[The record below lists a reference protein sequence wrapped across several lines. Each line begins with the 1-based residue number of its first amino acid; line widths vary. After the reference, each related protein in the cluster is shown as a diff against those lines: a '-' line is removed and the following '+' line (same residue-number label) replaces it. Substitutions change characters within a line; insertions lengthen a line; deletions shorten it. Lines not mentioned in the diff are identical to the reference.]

1 MSATLEYCFDFI
13 SPYTY
18 LAATQIEDLAKRTGA
33 KLVYRP
39 VFLGG
44 IFKETGNQ
52 APLNIPKKAAYL
64 PGDVQAWASHYGV
77 PLTFP
82 ASFPFNTVRAMRG
95 AIVAEREGKLPD
107 YTKAGFKSAWVE
119 GKDLSDLEV
128 LAEVATIAGLD
139 REKFLAAIEEP
150 GIKEALKER
159 TAEAVERGAFG
170 LPTFFVGGEMFWGN
184 DRLILV
190 EELLKKSE

>member
-1 MSATLEYCFDFI
+1 MGATLEFCFDFI

-18 LAATQIEDLAKRTGA
+18 LAATQVEALAKRTGA

-39 VFLGG
+39 VLLGG

-52 APLNIPKKAAYL
+52 PPLNIPKKAGYL
-64 PGDVQAWASHYGV
+64 PKDVQDWATHYGV
-77 PLTFP
+77 TVTFP
-82 ASFPFNTVRAMRG
+82 AAFPFNTVRAMRG
-95 AIVAEREGKLPD
+95 ALVAEREGKLAE
-107 YTKAGFKSAWVE
+107 YAQAGFKAAWGE
-119 GKDLSDLEV
+119 GKDVSDPAV
-128 LAEVATIAGLD
+128 LGAVAEAAGLD

-150 GIKEALKER
+150 EIKEALKAR

-170 LPTFFVGGEMFWGN
+170 LPTFFIDGEMFWGN

-190 EELLKKSE
+190 EQRLKKAG